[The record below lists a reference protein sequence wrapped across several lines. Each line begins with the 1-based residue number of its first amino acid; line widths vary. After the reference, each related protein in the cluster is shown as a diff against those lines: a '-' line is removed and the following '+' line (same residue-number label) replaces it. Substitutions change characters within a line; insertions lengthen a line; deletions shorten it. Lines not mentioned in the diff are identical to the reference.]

1 MSGYKI
7 GMAEEAV
14 IADLTAK
21 LVESQA
27 REAKLRDALKVLMSA
42 PFDYPDDEY
51 QQDKLAAAMSDAN
64 KLLNQPHEDAALKE
78 YCKKVLLE
86 AADWFDKDA
95 GVYGM
100 DSMWSLSGEKLR
112 RMAEE

>member
-1 MSGYKI
+1 MSGYRI

-14 IADLTAK
+14 IIDLTAK

-64 KLLNQPHEDAALKE
+64 KLLNKHHDDTALKE
-78 YCKKVLLE
+78 YRKKVLFE
-86 AADWFDKDA
+86 AADFASSQGDIDFVVWQ
-95 GVYGM
+95 
-100 DSMWSLSGEKLR
+100 LR
-112 RMAEE
+112 KMAEE

>member
-1 MSGYKI
+1 MTGYKI

-27 REAKLRDALKVLMSA
+27 REAKLREALEEIKKFTSFVGTFIVAEDALAL
-42 PFDYPDDEY
+42 PHDDT
-51 QQDKLAAAMSDAN
+51 
-64 KLLNQPHEDAALKE
+64 ALKE
-78 YCKKVLLE
+78 YRKKVLLE

-112 RMAEE
+112 RMAEG

>member
-1 MSGYKI
+1 VAGGASWWEDVWEACGYEGI
-7 GMAEEAV
+7 
-14 IADLTAK
+14 
-21 LVESQA
+21 QY
-27 REAKLRDALKVLMSA
+27 AL
-42 PFDYPDDEY
+42 
-51 QQDKLAAAMSDAN
+51 QDGT
-64 KLLNQPHEDAALKE
+64 ALKE
-78 YCKKVLLE
+78 YRKKVLLE

>member
-1 MSGYKI
+1 MTSYKV

-27 REAKLRDALKVLMSA
+27 REAKLREALNSVLGFAGDVAGGASWWDDLWE
-42 PFDYPDDEY
+42 PNFDGVQYEKDDT
-51 QQDKLAAAMSDAN
+51 D
-64 KLLNQPHEDAALKE
+64 LKE
-78 YCKKVLLE
+78 YRKKVLLE